1 MNDHPTT
8 PPPVPVPVPVDP
20 GTPGLF
26 PPGRSGPPGPPGS
39 GVPLGLHPDDVA
51 PLIGLAGAIE
61 AMLRHPRR
69 VMFRLRNSRP
79 GPLIGAMILAALGC
93 SLVYGL
99 VVGSFSGGTQYWAA
113 PVKIS
118 AGLFI
123 SAVIC
128 LPSLY
133 IFSCLSG
140 SEARLVE
147 VIGLVMGL
155 LALMTILLIGFA
167 PVAWVFSQST
177 NSLAAMGALH
187 LAFWAIATYFGL
199 RFLHSGLRQLG
210 GKPAALR
217 VWVIVFILV
226 MLQMTT
232 ALRPLVGKSNQL
244 LTNEKKFFVKHWME
258 QLADG
263 GSREAQ
269 EGRGRDSVVK

>member
-1 MNDHPTT
+1 MNENPTNSPTPPT
-8 PPPVPVPVPVDP
+8 PPPVPPSIHS
-20 GTPGLF
+20 GT
-26 PPGRSGPPGPPGS
+26 S
-39 GVPLGLHPDDVA
+39 PLSPRAAGAGAAATRLGDDPDDRITVE
-51 PLIGLAGAIE
+51 GLAGAIE

-69 VMFRLRNSRP
+69 LMYQLHESRS
-79 GPLIGAMILAALGC
+79 GAVIAALALVAFGC

-99 VVGSFSGGTQYWAA
+99 VVGSFSGEAQYWAA
-113 PVKIS
+113 PVKVA

-123 SAVIC
+123 SALIC

-155 LALMTILLIGFA
+155 LALMTVLLIGFA

-177 NSLAAMGALH
+177 TSLAAMGALH
-187 LAFWAIATYFGL
+187 LAFWAVATFFGL
-199 RFLHSGLRQLG
+199 RFLHTGLRHLR

-217 VWVIVFILV
+217 VWVTVFVLV

-232 ALRPLVGKSNQL
+232 ALRPIVGKSDRV
-244 LTNEKKFFVKHWME
+244 LTDEKKFFVKHWME
-258 QLADG
+258 QLGMEEPAV
-263 GSREAQ
+263 R
-269 EGRGRDSVVK
+269 R

>member
-1 MNDHPTT
+1 MNEYPTNPPT
-8 PPPVPVPVPVDP
+8 PPAPPPVPPSNQP
-20 GTPGLF
+20 GA
-26 PPGRSGPPGPPGS
+26 S
-39 GVPLGLHPDDVA
+39 PLGPRGAGAVVATLRLGDDPDDRITVA
-51 PLIGLAGAIE
+51 GLAGAIE

-69 VMFRLRNSRP
+69 LMYQLHESRA
-79 GPLIGAMILAALGC
+79 GAVIAALALVAFGC

-99 VVGSFSGGTQYWAA
+99 VVGSFSGEAQYWAA
-113 PVKIS
+113 PVKVA

-123 SAVIC
+123 SALIC

-155 LALMTILLIGFA
+155 LALMTVLLIGFA

-177 NSLAAMGALH
+177 TSLAAMGALH
-187 LAFWAIATYFGL
+187 LAFWAVATFFGL
-199 RFLHSGLRQLG
+199 RFLHAGLRHLR

-217 VWVIVFILV
+217 VWVMVFVLV

-232 ALRPLVGKSNQL
+232 ALRPIVGKSDRL
-244 LTNEKKFFVKHWME
+244 LTAEKKFFVKHWLE
-258 QLADG
+258 QLG
-263 GSREAQ
+263 VEEPPVR
-269 EGRGRDSVVK
+269 R